1 MREEIQPET
10 NLRNES
16 EAARYLKIS
25 RQTIIRLRRAG
36 LIGFYRIRRRVL
48 YGQEHLNAFLASAQ
62 QQSEQRAVISGQEQ
76 A

>member
-10 NLRNES
+10 NLRTET

-36 LIGFYRIRRRVL
+36 QIGFYRIRRRVL

-62 QQSEQRAVISGQEQ
+62 QGEQQGVISGQEQ